1 MYSYRMT
8 KPAKPPSYSVE
19 DNIYRL
25 TRRRDALL
33 KHLAATGPFM
43 NGSLVTI
50 KRTCGNSAH
59 CHCGRGGL
67 KHESLYLTYL
77 EAGKTHTLYIPVDLE
92 KEARRWSGDYRKLK
106 ILIRQICELQ
116 RAIIRRHVLE
126 RRRQSR

>member
-1 MYSYRMT
+1 MT
-8 KPAKPPSYSVE
+8 KPGKAPAYLVE
-19 DNIYRL
+19 ESIHRL

-33 KHLAATGPFM
+33 KRLAAMGPFM
-43 NGSLVTI
+43 SGSLVRI
-50 KRTCGNSAH
+50 QRTCGNKEH
-59 CHCGRGGL
+59 CHCGRGGA

-92 KEARRWSGDYRKLK
+92 KEARRWSDDYKKLK
-106 ILIRQICELQ
+106 ILVRQICELQ